1 MAEISSLT
9 RQEGADTDEL
19 PSLTIG
25 NSDFPLIRQDGTLF
39 VDKTA
44 KIPRLLRYKK
54 VFFAR
59 PRRFGKTTL
68 ASMLFELFMH
78 GTEKFEGLAVYDTWP
93 VKQCYPTIMIS
104 LYGLDQPEVF
114 EATLCE
120 KLSVALKDAGL
131 FDLYDRTKAITQL
144 GAFFVEVKS
153 DLAALNTVWLIDEW
167 DFPLSANLDNRPAF
181 DANTQVLQKLFSN
194 LRDLRNLRFML
205 VTGIMRYQ
213 NTSLFSGQDIVNISM
228 NRAFADLL
236 GYTQTELE
244 ANFAPYIERAAQL
257 LDMSREDFL
266 EKLKLYYDGFYFD
279 SKTSVSLYCPWSI
292 NSFFQQVIDNPD
304 DEPSFANFWMNSAG
318 AAVALSSFLQ
328 VHCVKPELLE
338 QALSSKLQVAS
349 TEFNE
354 KVAFEKLTLPSIM
367 VQSGYLTIKQLAKVG
382 TGRSKN
388 TYDCGFPN
396 LEVASEFADVA
407 LAVSMSSDLCDQSEF
422 NHHIDELRNA
432 VRAQDMATMARAL
445 NSLLVGIGYDAWS
458 SFIESHYR
466 SFISLCLIA
475 ASSHFVT
482 REETYNSHGR
492 SDIELE
498 ADGRLLVIELKR
510 LPAKAGASKQACLAL
525 AEVAQN
531 QIIDHRYS
539 QNSATLQKPPFKERN
554 AAVLVISEKHRQIV
568 YWRLLSLD
576 KVKLKQ
582 DPLLGEGWVVPLPLE
597 ESAEDKAA
605 AADDGKKQN
614 RSKKKS
620 VKRGAAKQD
629 VASDESQVATSGKV
643 TPIKGEKDAGAAPSG
658 EGEASAAACAGT
670 ASKPQSE
677 VKTNP
682 SLDKTD
688 LFMAFNV
695 AQQLADSADNVVTL
709 DSAMLARGLQ
719 AYVVMMHEQNDTCS
733 QEQLK
738 NYVER
743 YIDKIQQVSSP
754 EKAKTFDRSYL
765 VQDLVALLTKVL

>member
-181 DANTQVLQKLFSN
+181 DVNTQVLQKLFSN

-257 LDMSREDFL
+257 LGMSCEDFL

-328 VHCVKPELLE
+328 VH
-338 QALSSKLQVAS
+338 
-349 TEFNE
+349 
-354 KVAFEKLTLPSIM
+354 
-367 VQSGYLTIKQLAKVG
+367 
-382 TGRSKN
+382 
-388 TYDCGFPN
+388 
-396 LEVASEFADVA
+396 
-407 LAVSMSSDLCDQSEF
+407 
-422 NHHIDELRNA
+422 
-432 VRAQDMATMARAL
+432 
-445 NSLLVGIGYDAWS
+445 
-458 SFIESHYR
+458 
-466 SFISLCLIA
+466 
-475 ASSHFVT
+475 
-482 REETYNSHGR
+482 
-492 SDIELE
+492 
-498 ADGRLLVIELKR
+498 
-510 LPAKAGASKQACLAL
+510 
-525 AEVAQN
+525 
-531 QIIDHRYS
+531 
-539 QNSATLQKPPFKERN
+539 
-554 AAVLVISEKHRQIV
+554 
-568 YWRLLSLD
+568 
-576 KVKLKQ
+576 
-582 DPLLGEGWVVPLPLE
+582 
-597 ESAEDKAA
+597 
-605 AADDGKKQN
+605 
-614 RSKKKS
+614 
-620 VKRGAAKQD
+620 
-629 VASDESQVATSGKV
+629 
-643 TPIKGEKDAGAAPSG
+643 
-658 EGEASAAACAGT
+658 
-670 ASKPQSE
+670 
-677 VKTNP
+677 
-682 SLDKTD
+682 
-688 LFMAFNV
+688 
-695 AQQLADSADNVVTL
+695 
-709 DSAMLARGLQ
+709 
-719 AYVVMMHEQNDTCS
+719 
-733 QEQLK
+733 
-738 NYVER
+738 
-743 YIDKIQQVSSP
+743 
-754 EKAKTFDRSYL
+754 
-765 VQDLVALLTKVL
+765 